1 MLVGNF
7 SLEMSSYSRDQSSR
21 LRSTGNEI
29 YAKSLKEGLAPN
41 LRQCLLRDAIPYYQ
55 RALTAASPNHKDL
68 MASACKNLAKTNE
81 TLFKMSETEEKEQY
95 HLRESFHF
103 YSKATEYGKGCME
116 MQWLADMDTR
126 LRLLFEGILDR
137 FEFIQSSKKKVVLFE
152 SLAALVTETCVVYPD
167 INNFLAEILLNE
179 ACTALSNKD
188 FKPSLHA
195 LKEMY
200 RPMEEL
206 KRYGKQRP
214 DLSSKL
220 EYFENEASTQ
230 TARTESLQAID
241 TGNEFKMIIFN
252 FQGRSKIPLIR
263 AVIIFFIYV
272 FDPGIFCCTYDFK
285 A

>member
-1 MLVGNF
+1 M
-7 SLEMSSYSRDQSSR
+7 
-21 LRSTGNEI
+21 
-29 YAKSLKEGLAPN
+29 
-41 LRQCLLRDAIPYYQ
+41 
-55 RALTAASPNHKDL
+55 
-68 MASACKNLAKTNE
+68 
-81 TLFKMSETEEKEQY
+81 EK
-95 HLRESFHF
+95 
-103 YSKATEYGKGCME
+103 
-116 MQWLADMDTR
+116 QWLADMDTR
-126 LRLLFEGILDR
+126 LRLLFDDTLDR
-137 FEFIQSSKKKVVLFE
+137 FEFMNSSKKKVVLFE

-263 AVIIFFIYV
+263 AVFIFLSMYLTLAYFAALMILRHKL
-272 FDPGIFCCTYDFK
+272 TYK
-285 A
+285 EALC

>member
-1 MLVGNF
+1 M
-7 SLEMSSYSRDQSSR
+7 
-21 LRSTGNEI
+21 
-29 YAKSLKEGLAPN
+29 
-41 LRQCLLRDAIPYYQ
+41 
-55 RALTAASPNHKDL
+55 
-68 MASACKNLAKTNE
+68 
-81 TLFKMSETEEKEQY
+81 
-95 HLRESFHF
+95 
-103 YSKATEYGKGCME
+103 
-116 MQWLADMDTR
+116 
-126 LRLLFEGILDR
+126 
-137 FEFIQSSKKKVVLFE
+137 
-152 SLAALVTETCVVYPD
+152 
-167 INNFLAEILLNE
+167 AEILLNE

-263 AVIIFFIYV
+263 AVFIFLSMYLTLAYFAALMILRHKL
-272 FDPGIFCCTYDFK
+272 TYK
-285 A
+285 EALC